1 MYVYGLLS
9 RMVNVI
15 VFVDLLF
22 LRLWVLFLREKEI
35 DIIVSE
41 GFMWEYSEVVW
52 IIDFNVYG
60 LFFCL
65 GVWVSY

>member
-1 MYVYGLLS
+1 
-9 RMVNVI
+9 MVNVI

-35 DIIVSE
+35 DFIVSE

-52 IIDFNVYG
+52 IDFNVYVYG
-60 LFFCL
+60 LFFCF
-65 GVWVSY
+65 GVWVS